1 MANVNISHVQLVNTF
16 DEWRAATNDLIEDRN
31 ILRNAN
37 YVKDNGTFTIFNTVY
52 TSPLLTIGSGGQGN
66 VFISNVMNA
75 TTVNAN
81 SLFVNRDATI
91 TGNLT
96 VLGNTTTL
104 STETLTVEDADI
116 VVLSNVAGVPSLNA
130 GLTVNRGTSTN
141 TFLRWNE
148 VTDKWGWSDDGTIM
162 YNFSTSLDAYLQANN
177 ARDQA
182 NTARDTANDAY
193 LQANTARTT
202 ANDAYLQANTARD
215 QANTARTTA
224 NDAYG
229 QANTATTIAQNAY
242 GQANT
247 ARDTANSAYGQAN
260 TATTNAGN
268 AYNQANTAT
277 TNAGNA
283 YNQANTSLTVGQNAY
298 GQANAAR
305 DQANIAR
312 TQANNAYEKANDSL
326 SVTYGG
332 TITGDVIVTGSLTVQ
347 GSQTILNTEVLT
359 TEDADILLLSNVT
372 GSPILNA
379 GLTVNRGTS
388 ACTFLRWTESVDKW
402 GWSDDGSTVYYFN
415 DLRTTFGGTLK
426 SYKDFVSEDT
436 NVSGSK
442 TIDLSVSNWF
452 KLTLTG
458 STGNRQITFNNA
470 PASGTGFT
478 VTLIILQDGT
488 GSKTPTWAN
497 TIYWAGGQIPPATT
511 AASARDLWTF
521 TTYDGGSTF
530 LGTLAVKDAK

>member
-37 YVKDNGTFTIFNTVY
+37 YVKDNGTLTIFNTSNIAPY
-52 TSPLLTIGSGGQGN
+52 LTIGSTGNGN

-81 SLFVNRDATI
+81 SLFVNKDATI

-148 VTDKWGWSDDGTIM
+148 VADKWGWSDDGTIM

-182 NTARDTANDAY
+182 NTARN
-193 LQANTARTT
+193 
-202 ANDAYLQANTARD
+202 
-215 QANTARTTA
+215 TA

-229 QANTATTIAQNAY
+229 QANTARTTANDAY

-283 YNQANTSLTVGQNAY
+283 YNQANTSLTIGQNAY

-305 DQANIAR
+305 DQANTAR
-312 TQANNAYEKANDSL
+312 TQANNAYAKANDSISQTL
-326 SVTYGG
+326 GG
-332 TITGDVIVTGSLTVQ
+332 TITGDIIITGNLTVQ
-347 GSQTILNTEVLT
+347 GNQTILNTEVLT
-359 TEDADILLLSNVT
+359 TEDSDILLLSNVT

-379 GLTVNRGTS
+379 GLTVNRGSS

-442 TIDLSVSNWF
+442 TIDLSISNWF

-458 STGNRQITFNNA
+458 SSGNRQITFNNA

-478 VTLIILQDGT
+478 VTLIILQDGS

-497 TIYWAGGQIPPATT
+497 TIYWAGGQVPPATT